1 MCGPIPKVEMVKV
14 FLNSLVYIFKYYI
27 NKKNFRKKMQINKYI
42 IFVQV
47 LWKNNTEQHWEKCL
61 ALVHISNRG
70 LAKVESLE
78 T

>member
-47 LWKNNTEQHWEKCL
+47 LWKNNTEQHWMSSL
-61 ALVHISNRG
+61 STHI
-70 LAKVESLE
+70 K
-78 T
+78 